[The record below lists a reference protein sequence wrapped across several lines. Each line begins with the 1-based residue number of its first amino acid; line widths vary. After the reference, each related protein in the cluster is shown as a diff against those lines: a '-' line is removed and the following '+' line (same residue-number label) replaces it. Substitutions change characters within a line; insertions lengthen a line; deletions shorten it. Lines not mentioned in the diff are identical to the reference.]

1 MKVFNINLN
10 KIDNKYKEYKEIKII
25 PLADLHV
32 GDPLLD
38 ERLLKQTIEYIRD
51 NDNVFTI
58 LNGDLMNVGLKNSVT
73 DVYEEKLTPMEQI
86 LKLVKLLE
94 PIKDKILVATSGN
107 HERRIKIDTS
117 IDITYFA
124 MNQLG
129 IQDRY
134 TSGAYYLYLYFGN
147 KERGRQC
154 PMVYTIFGYHGSS
167 NSRKMGGKINRLVE
181 MSDTCIADVFLMSH
195 VHEPIGTK
203 KVIYLPDYSNKALNR
218 KEMLYAISNSFLNH
232 GGYGE
237 FYGFSPASTS
247 TIEIVLNGTH
257 RDTKLIM

>member
-10 KIDNKYKEYKEIKII
+10 KINNKYKNYKEIKII

-134 TSGAYYLYLYFGN
+134 TSGAYYLYLYFGE
-147 KERGRQC
+147 KEVGRKA
-154 PMVYTIFGYHGSS
+154 PMVYTIFGGHGSGGG
-167 NSRKMGGKINRLVE
+167 RKPGGKINRVIE
-181 MSDTCIADVFLMSH
+181 MSEICIADIFIMSH
-195 VHEPIGTK
+195 VHMPIGTK
-203 KVIYLPDYSNKALNR
+203 KVIYLPDYSNKSLTK
-218 KEMLYAISNSFLNH
+218 KEMLYVISNSFLNY
-232 GGYGE
+232 GGYAE
-237 FYGFSPASTS
+237 FGLMHPNSTS
-247 TIEIVLNGTH
+247 IVEIILNGKK